1 MRKRIL
7 GLITL
12 FMIFLVSAPPMTGV
26 LDEPRMAFA
35 PASDVKLKTFN
46 INIEKIDI
54 NTPTRSTAVPSAMVT
69 AKVELQN
76 LRMLA
81 IKDVVLSVTLLD
93 QQEKIVSEGVGR

>member
-1 MRKRIL
+1 
-7 GLITL
+7 
-12 FMIFLVSAPPMTGV
+12 MIFLVSAPPMTGV